1 MKMFLWMNLWKNTD
15 NNNWM
20 KMNYNKCMMNS
31 NKKDFWEQ
39 RYMPEKLKNSIELL
53 LLLKDSNVSDALYDE
68 IVDWLAACI
77 DMDYLFNMPKHK
89 TQKWKNWEIN
99 LYPEQKQCILAS
111 IGLPNSF
118 LNSLFSLLVVF
129 DLMRKENLLFADMNS
144 PAYVPPRD
152 LSGKVD
158 SINTGNV
165 YYDYYD
171 KLKNCSNNVITP

>member
-1 MKMFLWMNLWKNTD
+1 
-15 NNNWM
+15 
-20 KMNYNKCMMNS
+20 
-31 NKKDFWEQ
+31 
-39 RYMPEKLKNSIELL
+39 
-53 LLLKDSNVSDALYDE
+53 
-68 IVDWLAACI
+68 
-77 DMDYLFNMPKHK
+77 MD
-89 TQKWKNWEIN
+89 N
-99 LYPEQKQCILAS
+99 LYPEWKQCILAS
-111 IGLPNSF
+111 IGLPIYVTILSF
-118 LNSLFSLLVVF
+118 LNSLFSLLVAF